1 MIADLVGLEYIIESE
16 EPLWLT
22 ELIDNNFRSVR

>member
-1 MIADLVGLEYIIESE
+1 MMADLVGLEYIIESE

-22 ELIDNNFRSVR
+22 KLIDNNFPTC